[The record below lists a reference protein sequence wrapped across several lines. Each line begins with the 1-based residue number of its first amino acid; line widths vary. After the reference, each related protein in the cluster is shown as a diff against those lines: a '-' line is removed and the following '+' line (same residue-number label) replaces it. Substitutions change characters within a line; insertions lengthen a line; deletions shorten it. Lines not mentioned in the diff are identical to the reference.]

1 MLALRLGR
9 GTHPL
14 VLFRRLLVV
23 AASAGVGFLLLCTL
37 GWAMGHPAGSPIR
50 LVWCLIPLAA
60 AVQLAV
66 AVARAEPRTRARSG
80 LSAVGLGPAR
90 LTVLAA
96 TSTAI
101 SCTLGSSVAL
111 LLFLHLRGDL
121 TGMPFDGE
129 AAELLAAGRPL
140 PLGAVFTLLG
150 ATPVVAVVATALVLR
165 RRGYVEAKAAGA
177 VRVAPRVRAGAGAG
191 DGASPVAVSVSV
203 PDTPDADGVSPAADG
218 SVAVLTSTST
228 SSTSPVPASTSAPV
242 SAPAPMTVP
251 PLVAAPYPATA
262 PSGLPW
268 GVALTAVGL
277 AVETYASRDG
287 GGSAMPLPGQFD
299 GSPAAVLAGW
309 SLTAVGLALAG
320 PGVMYLC
327 GWLLQVMRPGAL
339 RLLAGRILMAE
350 SRSIGRPLGVLC
362 AVLSGTFAA
371 ASLYGPADERPFGP
385 LTALGATLVIGCTA
399 ATVLIA
405 TLEARQAR
413 ASVTENLRLAGT
425 PASLLRTTVMV
436 RTAAVV
442 AVFTPLTWAV
452 ATLAAIPL
460 SR

>member
-9 GTHPL
+9 GTHPV

-37 GWAMGHPAGSPIR
+37 GWAMDHPAGSPIR

-66 AVARAEPRTRARSG
+66 AVARAEPRTRVRSG

-111 LLFLHLRGDL
+111 LFFLHLRGDL

-150 ATPVVAVVATALVLR
+150 VTPVVAVVATALALR
-165 RRGYVEAKAAGA
+165 RRGYTEARAAGA
-177 VRVAPRVRAGAGAG
+177 VQVAPRVRVAASVGAAN
-191 DGASPVAVSVSV
+191 GASLVAVSVSDS
-203 PDTPDADGVSPAADG
+203 PNAEGVSPAADG
-218 SVAVLTSTST
+218 SVVLTATA
-228 SSTSPVPASTSAPV
+228 SP
-242 SAPAPMTVP
+242 APAPAPVAVPAPMAVP
-251 PLVAAPYPATA
+251 PLVVAPYPVTA

-299 GSPAAVLAGW
+299 GSPTAVLAGW
-309 SLTAVGLALAG
+309 ALTAVGLALAG

-327 GWLLQVMRPGAL
+327 GWLLQAMRPGAL
-339 RLLAGRILMAE
+339 RLLAGRTLMTE

-371 ASLYGPADERPFGP
+371 ASLYGPADDRPFGP

-405 TLEARQAR
+405 ALEARQAR
-413 ASVTENLRLAGT
+413 ASVTENLRLSGT
-425 PASLLRTTVMV
+425 PASLLRTAVVV
-436 RTAAVV
+436 RTATVV

-452 ATLAAIPL
+452 AALAAIPL